1 MNRIMKWSM
10 TLLAGLLLWPAAGSA
25 QSADDIAFDK
35 EIDPN
40 SMFPVVNSH
49 KYPNTMTITAQVII
63 NDKTLGT
70 DAIVAVYAGDE
81 IRGKERPVND
91 KEKLVYLTVY
101 GSSSTMLT
109 FKVWLDGIV
118 YKCRTTLTFE
128 NESNAGSP
136 IAPFIIDFIQ
146 KKGDVNRD
154 SNVDVADIVE
164 VTNYIKKTPS
174 ENFNMD
180 AADVDNNGVVDNKD
194 IEGIVEIIMGGD
206 STQ

>member
-1 MNRIMKWSM
+1 MKRITQWSM
-10 TLLAGLLLWPAAGSA
+10 TLLAGLLLWPAASSA

-40 SMFPVVNSH
+40 SVFPVVNSH

-63 NDKTLGT
+63 DGKTLGT
-70 DAIVAVYAGDE
+70 DAIIAVFAGNE

-91 KEKLVYLTVY
+91 KEKLAYLTVY
-101 GSSSTMLT
+101 GGGSTMLT
-109 FKVWLDGIV
+109 FKVWNDGIV

-128 NESNAGSP
+128 NEGNAGSP

-164 VTNYIKKTPS
+164 VTTYIKKTPS
-174 ENFNMD
+174 KNFNMD
-180 AADVDNNGVVDNKD
+180 AADLDNNGVVDNKD
-194 IEGIVEIIMGGD
+194 IDAIIGIIMGSN

>member
-40 SMFPVVNSH
+40 SVFPVVNSH

-118 YKCRTTLTFE
+118 YKYRTTLTFE
-128 NESNAGSP
+128 NEGNAGSP

-146 KKGDVNRD
+146 KKGDANRD